1 MVYTPPE
8 GAELLRD
15 KLVNW
20 ERYIH
25 ADDGVDPLIRLAIT
39 HYQFEAIHPFTY
51 GNGRMGRVLNLLF
64 LVEKDMLDILVLYL
78 SRYIIDN
85 KKTYYDRLLAVT
97 TDGAWEPWILF
108 MLAAIR
114 ETSTWSTA
122 KIRAIRDL
130 LDATTD
136 RIRRDLQKIYT
147 RELAEII
154 FVNPYCRIADLVAA
168 GIAKRQSASVY
179 LKALTSL
186 GILGEIEAGREKIYT
201 NPA

>member
-1 MVYTPPE
+1 M
-8 GAELLRD
+8 GAVD
-15 KLVNW
+15 LV
-20 ERYIH
+20 H
-25 ADDGVDPLIRLAIT
+25 AR
-39 HYQFEAIHPFTY
+39 
-51 GNGRMGRVLNLLF
+51 R
-64 LVEKDMLDILVLYL
+64 
-78 SRYIIDN
+78 
-85 KKTYYDRLLAVT
+85 
-97 TDGAWEPWILF
+97 
-108 MLAAIR
+108 AIR

-201 NPA
+201 NPALLTLLSDRSAAEGAS